1 MRISDWIA
9 NVCSS
14 DLAET
19 RARLESLIVAL
30 QDDVGD
36 AGDRIRPIDRRSAVR
51 NDLESVDR
59 AQRDRRDVDALSRR
73 AIGQPVPIEQRE
85 RRVAAETAQIDR
97 RSAADIDAI
106 RPRDIE
112 ADAGL
117 LTPTESLRDRA
128 SDFAASRPARICPPP
143 LTDHGYPRPTPPPP

>member
-73 AIGQPVPIEQRE
+73 AIGQPVPIEQRA
-85 RRVAAETAQIDR
+85 RRVAAETAQIDSR
-97 RSAADIDAI
+97 TPAEGRKSAQWGKDGA
-106 RPRDIE
+106 
-112 ADAGL
+112 
-117 LTPTESLRDRA
+117 
-128 SDFAASRPARICPPP
+128 
-143 LTDHGYPRPTPPPP
+143 

>member
-1 MRISDWIA
+1 MRISDWSSD
-9 NVCSS
+9 VCSS
-14 DLAET
+14 DL
-19 RARLESLIVAL
+19 
-30 QDDVGD
+30 
-36 AGDRIRPIDRRSAVR
+36 
-51 NDLESVDR
+51 R

-97 RSAADIDAI
+97 RAAADIDAI

-117 LTPTESLRDRA
+117 LTPTEALRDRA
-128 SDFAASRPARICPPP
+128 YDFAERRLARIAAIV
-143 LTDHGYPRPTPPPP
+143 LTEHDDRRRQDRKSVV